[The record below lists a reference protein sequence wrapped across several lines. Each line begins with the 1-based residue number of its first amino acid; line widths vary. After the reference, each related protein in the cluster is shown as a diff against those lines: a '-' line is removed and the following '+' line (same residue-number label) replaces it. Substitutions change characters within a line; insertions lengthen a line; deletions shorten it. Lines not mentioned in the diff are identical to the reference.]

1 MAKPSNSYEMIKW
14 TPFQRQ
20 KPELGHPIIV
30 FSTELGVVEAV
41 LEADGLN
48 TGGVSGH
55 FTHWADRIRGPSS
68 AQLWI
73 DWAISW
79 VK

>member
-1 MAKPSNSYEMIKW
+1 MSTSYEMIKW
-14 TPFQRQ
+14 IPFQQR
-20 KPELGHPIIV
+20 KPKLNHPIIV
-30 FSTELGVVEAV
+30 FSADHGVVEAA
-41 LEADGLN
+41 LESDGLN
-48 TGGVSGH
+48 TAGVTGH
-55 FTHWADRIRGPSS
+55 FTHWAERIKGPSS